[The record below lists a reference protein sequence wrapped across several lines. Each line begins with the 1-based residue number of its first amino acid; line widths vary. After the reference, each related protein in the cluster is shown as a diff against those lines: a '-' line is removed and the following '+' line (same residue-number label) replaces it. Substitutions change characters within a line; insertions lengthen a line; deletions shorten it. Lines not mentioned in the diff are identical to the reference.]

1 MRACAREDG
10 KWVISRGLGAVVVMV
25 VLLVIRRDEWWEVV
39 LVMARKMA
47 RKGQDVVKV
56 AG

>member
-10 KWVISRGLGAVVVMV
+10 KTVISRGLGVVGAVV
-25 VLLVIRRDEWWEVV
+25 VLLVIRRDEWREVV
-39 LVMARKMA
+39 LVMARQMA